1 MFAATS
7 VFAIVLSLSSVDAFA
22 PAIQSAS
29 SLSSLKTSPSSLKM
43 GLLDDLFA
51 KVTGGGG
58 GATPESADVTETVY
72 FDVTVDDQPL
82 GRIEMGLF
90 GGVVPKTVENF
101 KQLCLNPTKGDGFT
115 KSSFHRII
123 PGFMCQGGDFTVGN
137 GTGGRSIYGNK
148 FEDENFDLIHGGAGT
163 LSMANAG
170 PNTNGSQCK
179 FKFYCYC
186 YCSSWLCLLVSNRIR
201 LVYSLFLFRSSSSSS
216 FDKS

>member
-179 FKFYCYC
+179 FY
-186 YCSSWLCLLVSNRIR
+186 LLIVIIIVRRGCR
-201 LVYSLFLFRSSSSSS
+201 LVYSLFLFRLLLSSSSSSS
-216 FDKS
+216 F